1 MDPAPWP
8 AADRLNAAL
17 RPHGVVL
24 GIALEKDAAADL
36 APAEAALGREAAPSR
51 LDDLRRGRTAARRA
65 LRTLGASETTV
76 LREPNGAPVFP
87 EGFVGS
93 ISHTAGRALAAIGRT
108 EQVGGLGVDVEKIEP
123 GVQEDLADLFPLAEC
138 QAFATCFGL
147 SEEASAIAR
156 FSLSES
162 VYKAASVYLRRWIDF
177 DECRFHP
184 ERNRRIAIGACSPD
198 LAAVLDGAGCKLE
211 TDGSYVLSAVW
222 LPPYMREKLLPLQQC
237 AKTRPPKPRH
247 AVAMPEKMVLAVKPI
262 PDAE

>member
-1 MDPAPWP
+1 MGFEKVRADPAPWP
-8 AADRLNAAL
+8 AAERLKAAL
-17 RPHGVVL
+17 RPHGLVL

-36 APAEAALGREAAPSR
+36 APAEVALGRGVAPSQ

-87 EGFVGS
+87 DGFVGS
-93 ISHTAGRALAAIGRT
+93 ISHTAGRALAAVGRT

-123 GVQEDLADLFPLAEC
+123 GVQEDLADLIPLAER

-147 SEEASAIAR
+147 SDDASAIAR

-162 VYKAASVYLRRWIDF
+162 VYKAASAHLRRWIDF

-184 ERNRRIAIGACSPD
+184 ERDRRIAISACSLD
-198 LAAVLDGAGCKLE
+198 LAAVLDGAECKLE
-211 TDGSYVLSAVW
+211 TDGSYVFSAVW
-222 LPPYMREKLLPLQQC
+222 LPAHIREKFLPMQQWAPLQ
-237 AKTRPPKPRH
+237 RF
-247 AVAMPEKMVLAVKPI
+247 
-262 PDAE
+262 